1 MEHAQPPDGWEQWP
15 IWAFLATVG
24 GGILTLFRH
33 KNAKVDTA
41 VLQAA
46 HAQNVDMMTQILRA
60 QNQLGDRLG
69 LTDKKL
75 DEVKGHMETALSEI
89 KNRMGA
95 MEARLP

>member
-24 GGILTLFRH
+24 GGILTFFRH

-69 LTDKKL
+69 STDRKL
-75 DEVKGHMETALSEI
+75 DEVKDHVEKALSQI
-89 KNRMGA
+89 NT
-95 MEARLP
+95 RLVAIEQRP

>member
-69 LTDKKL
+69 STDRKL
-75 DEVKGHMETALSEI
+75 DEVKDHVEKALSQI
-89 KNRMGA
+89 NT
-95 MEARLP
+95 RLVAIEQRP